1 MPTTFKQFFTERYY
15 NDTLHPRFW
24 DDQNQFDSEVR
35 EKLLQIAKDVSDNAE
50 VTEHIQDIQLTGSL
64 ANYNYTKYSD
74 LDVHI
79 LLDYA
84 DLNEDEDLVKSAL
97 DGKRFVWNERH
108 NITIGDAEVEVY
120 FQDIHEPHMASG
132 LFSLQDDTWLRE
144 PVYDPPEVDVKDVDT
159 KANQIKK
166 DIDRLEQTVANTV
179 KDKVETERLRDAAQ
193 RLRQKITRMRKDSLQ
208 RDGEFGVGNLAFKE
222 LRNSGHIG
230 KIIDIDSQLY
240 DNLFISD

>member
-1 MPTTFKQFFTERYY
+1 MAVSFKQFFVERFY

-24 DDQNQFDSEVR
+24 DAEKQFDTEVR
-35 EKLLQIAKDVSDNAE
+35 EKLLQIAKDVSDKTE
-50 VTEHIQDIQLTGSL
+50 VTKYIQDIQLTGSL

-84 DLNEDEDLVKSAL
+84 DINEDEDLVKAAL
-97 DGKRFVWNERH
+97 DGERFVWNERH

-120 FQDIHEPHMASG
+120 FQDVHEPHMASG
-132 LFSLQDDTWLRE
+132 LFSLQDDVWLRE
-144 PVYDPPEVDVKDVDT
+144 PVYDPPEVDSADVET
-159 KANQIKK
+159 KANQIKR
-166 DIDRLEQTVANTV
+166 DIDKLEQSVNGEV
-179 KDKVETERLRDAAQ
+179 KDKEETERLRNITQ
-193 RLRQKITRMRKDSLQ
+193 NLRQKITRMRKDSLQ

-230 KIIDIDSQLY
+230 KIIEIDSRLY

>member
-1 MPTTFKQFFTERYY
+1 MAVNFKQFFAERFY

-24 DDQNQFDSEVR
+24 DDQKQFDPEVR
-35 EKLLQIAKDVSDNAE
+35 EKLLQIAKDVSDKAE
-50 VTEHIQDIQLTGSL
+50 VTEYIQDIQLTGSL

-74 LDVHI
+74 LDVHL

-84 DLNEDEDLVKSAL
+84 DINQDEDLVKAAL

-120 FQDIHEPHMASG
+120 FQDVHEPHMASG
-132 LFSLQDDTWLRE
+132 LYSLQDGVWLRE
-144 PVYDPPEVDVKDVDT
+144 PVYDPPEVDSADVDT
-159 KANQIKK
+159 KADQIKR
-166 DIDRLEQTVANTV
+166 DIDKLEQIVSETI
-179 KDKVETERLRDAAQ
+179 KDKQETEKLRNITQ
-193 RLRQKITRMRKDSLQ
+193 HIRQKITRMRKDSLQ

-230 KIIDIDSQLY
+230 KIIDIDSQL
-240 DNLFISD
+240 